1 MTTPRHAPGG
11 SVAGKGLL
19 ISFQC
24 GFLRLNA
31 TLVTSSAHSPML
43 QMESVRSA
51 RQQAFTPPKHSEPLT
66 TRRPAGVSP
75 LTLTMCGLLGSLLVT
90 VIVPAAGPWLV
101 GAKRI
106 GKSIE
111 SPGPTTSG

>member
-11 SVAGKGLL
+11 SVEGKGLL

-43 QMESVRSA
+43 QMDSVRSA
-51 RQQAFTPPKHSEPLT
+51 RQQAFTPPKHSEPVT
-66 TRRPAGVSP
+66 TRRPAGTCP
-75 LTLTMCGLLGSLLVT
+75 LTCTVCGLSGSLLVI
-90 VIVPAAGPWLV
+90 VIVPVAAP
-101 GAKRI
+101 I
-106 GKSIE
+106 
-111 SPGPTTSG
+111 